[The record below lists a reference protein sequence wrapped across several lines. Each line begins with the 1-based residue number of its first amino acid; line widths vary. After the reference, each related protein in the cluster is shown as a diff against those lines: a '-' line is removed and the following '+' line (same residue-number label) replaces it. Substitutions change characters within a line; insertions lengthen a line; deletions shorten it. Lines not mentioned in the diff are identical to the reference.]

1 MVIPIWMAHDND
13 ASVGDSGIESNGIV
27 MVSKGRLSVTYSH
40 GCSSC
45 KRRRLYSNFSDSIGV
60 DVINVTA

>member
-1 MVIPIWMAHDND
+1 MSHDSD
-13 ASVGDSGIESNGIV
+13 ASVGDSDIESNENV
-27 MVSKGRLSVTYSH
+27 VSKERLSFTYSH

-45 KRRRLYSNFSDSIGV
+45 KRRKLHSNVGDSIGV